1 MPAKQPRRRVFI
13 ARGRRGPEIQFVQE
27 GPAPGFKGTLLVIV
41 GILLILISFLLAV
54 VFLSRPYHLATLGIA
69 GFYPVGGIV
78 VLSAILFL
86 TGVAALVLYL
96 KKFGN
101 F

>member
-1 MPAKQPRRRVFI
+1 MPAKRPRRRVSI
-13 ARGRRGPEIQFVQE
+13 ARRGPEVQFVQE
-27 GPAPGFKGTLLVIV
+27 GPAPGFKGALLIIV
-41 GILLILISFLLAV
+41 GILLILVSFLLAV
-54 VFLSRPYHLATLGIA
+54 VFLSRPYHLAMLGIA

-78 VLSAILFL
+78 VLSAVLFL
-86 TGVAALVLYL
+86 AGVAALVLYL